1 MESASPSP
9 RVSKSAMLPGTHFFG
24 DNFNTDLALAGANDG
39 SLERLALSNS
49 PLGTPTAVN
58 SPGGTHSISKS
69 RQVIDIRRQL
79 VLQLFEQYGWYPP
92 PVATNEFQ
100 AKHSDMFPSKNVLQ
114 LKIREVRQ
122 RMMAGRPPGSAVPK
136 FDIPIARAGAVASA
150 SAPSFVEHSAA
161 AAAREQLQSGTSAAL
176 EYEHTP
182 MDDSSLDGCSNLSRN
197 ESGNT
202 VNANVSNNNESSV
215 NNASFSAENDVNG
228 AQD

>member
-1 MESASPSP
+1 VSEMESASPSP

-24 DNFNTDLALAGANDG
+24 DNFNTELALAGASDG

-92 PVATNEFQ
+92 PVATNNFQ

-161 AAAREQLQSGTSAAL
+161 AAAAAREQLQSGTSAAL
-176 EYEHTP
+176 DDEHTP

-202 VNANVSNNNESSV
+202 ANANVSNNN
-215 NNASFSAENDVNG
+215 ASFGAENDVNG